1 MPALNPE
8 QRRLRAQIAAHE
20 MWANCDDPAAHT
32 APARAAFMER
42 FEREVDPGGTLTPA
56 ERARRAAHARR
67 AYFAKLALKS
77 SQARGA
83 KVAGRRGGEAA

>member
-20 MWANCDDPAAHT
+20 MWANCDDPAAQT

-42 FEREVDPGGTLTPA
+42 FEREVDPGGTLAPA

-77 SQARGA
+77 SQARGTKA
-83 KVAGRRGGEAA
+83 AGHRGGEAA

>member
-1 MPALNPE
+1 
-8 QRRLRAQIAAHE
+8 
-20 MWANCDDPAAHT
+20 MWANCEDVAAQT
-32 APARAAFMER
+32 ARARAAFMER
-42 FEREVDPGGTLTPA
+42 FEREVDPEGTLTSA

-83 KVAGRRGGEAA
+83 KAAGRRNGGGRT